1 MNRKLLSLTL
11 FLTTAILF
19 SGCKKDESDTSGAES
34 LSPGK
39 SQISCTVSG
48 AATSSFSS
56 NILVSTVA
64 KSTDLINISGS
75 AISGTTAEIVMMI
88 LPATITPGTYTSANN
103 SSDYFGFSYSNGSVG
118 WAADVSPV
126 FTVIVTK
133 STATEIEGTFSGI
146 LNNDNL
152 GSQVTLKDGKFA
164 AKF

>member
-11 FLTTAILF
+11 FLTTALLF
-19 SGCKKDESDTSGAES
+19 SGCKDDETDNSGADS

-48 AATSSFSS
+48 AATSSFNS
-56 NILVSTVA
+56 NIQLSTVL
-64 KSTDLINISGS
+64 KSTDLMNISGS
-75 AISGTTAEIVMMI
+75 AFTGTTAEIVMII
-88 LPATITPGTYTSANN
+88 LPANITTGTYTSASNN
-103 SSDYFGFSYSNGSVG
+103 SGDFAFSYSNGSVG

-126 FTVIVTK
+126 FTIIVTK

-146 LNNDNL
+146 LNNDDL
-152 GSQVTLKDGKFA
+152 GNQVTIKDGKFA

>member
-1 MNRKLLSLTL
+1 MNRKLLSLSL
-11 FLTTAILF
+11 FLTVVILF
-19 SGCKKDESDTSGAES
+19 SGCKKDEADPSGAES

-39 SQISCTVSG
+39 SQISCTITG

-56 NILVSTVA
+56 NILLSSVL
-64 KSTDLINISGS
+64 KSTDLMNISGS

-88 LPATITPGTYTSANN
+88 LPANITAGTYTSASND
-103 SSDYFGFSYSNGSVG
+103 SGDFAFSYSNGAVG

-126 FTVIVTK
+126 FTVVVTK

-146 LNNDNL
+146 LNNDDL
-152 GSQVTLKDGKFA
+152 GNQVTVKDGKFA